1 MFDDLNARLDQEAA
15 DRSAQRKL
23 YRERN
28 TATLKAERD
37 ARRRTPEW
45 KAYAKAYNATPKAKA
60 TAKARREAPDARAR
74 KLERDRTPEYK
85 AKRAARYQQNKVEI
99 LAASQQKRDA
109 AKNEDL
115 VRLFFGTTD

>member
-74 KLERDRTPEYK
+74 KS
-85 AKRAARYQQNKVEI
+85 KRAARYQQNKAEI